1 VEARDAAKLPYEAQD
16 SLCNQ
21 EKTILHVNSAKA
33 EKLQK
38 QRILLLK
45 CGKEEV
51 KILSDFRWVMKIP
64 AYQ

>member
-1 VEARDAAKLPYEAQD
+1 MLLNILQWTGQASATKNCLAQ
-16 SLCNQ
+16 N
-21 EKTILHVNSAKA
+21 VNSAKA

-64 AYQ
+64 AYL